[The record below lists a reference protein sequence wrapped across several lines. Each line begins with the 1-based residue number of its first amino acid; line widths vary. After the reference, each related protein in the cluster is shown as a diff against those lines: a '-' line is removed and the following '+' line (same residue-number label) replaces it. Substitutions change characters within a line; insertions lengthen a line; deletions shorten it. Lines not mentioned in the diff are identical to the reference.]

1 MSMPTVVFILPSGES
16 RSVDVAPGTT
26 LMNAAVKN
34 GVDGIIGECGG
45 VCMCATCHVYVR
57 EDFLDRLPPIQDTE
71 EAVLEVTNAE
81 RLPNSRLS
89 CQIKMT
95 GELEGLTV
103 QVPPSQR

>member
-1 MSMPTVVFILPSGES
+1 MPRVVFILQDGDS
-16 RSVDVAPGTT
+16 RTADVPVGTT
-26 LMNAAVKN
+26 VLTAALKN

-45 VCMCATCHVYVR
+45 VCMCATCHIYVN
-57 EDFLDRLPPIQDTE
+57 EDFLEKLPPIKDTE

-81 RLPNSRLS
+81 RLTNSRLS

-95 GELEGLTV
+95 EELDGLTV